1 MEAPESQQ
9 MELDDISTAE
19 EVADYLKLPVEKVKR
34 LARNRQLAHIR
45 AGRSYLFSR
54 DAVRAWVEQ
63 NSVEVPPDPLIPH
76 GLSERTYRRLQ
87 DKSGRLDR

>member
-1 MEAPESQQ
+1 

-19 EVADYLKLPVEKVKR
+19 QVAEYLKLPVEKVKR

-54 DAVRAWVEQ
+54 EAVRAWVEQ
-63 NSVEVPPDPLIPH
+63 NSVKVPPVPLIPH
-76 GLSERTYRRLQ
+76 GLNERTYRRLR
-87 DKSGRLDR
+87 DTSGRLDK